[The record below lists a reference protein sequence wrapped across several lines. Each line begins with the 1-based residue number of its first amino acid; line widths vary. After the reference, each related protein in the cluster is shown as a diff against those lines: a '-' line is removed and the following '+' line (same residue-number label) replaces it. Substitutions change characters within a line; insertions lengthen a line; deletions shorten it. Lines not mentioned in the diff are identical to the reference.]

1 MCTHNGVWLSPKGF
15 QVAGE
20 IRLILA
26 VCLRVIVSMVQQP
39 RLRSSINFE
48 LLYFVSILQIESFK
62 KSW

>member
-1 MCTHNGVWLSPKGF
+1 MCTHNGVWLSSKGF

-20 IRLILA
+20 IRLILT

-48 LLYFVSILQIESFK
+48 LLCFVSDLQIESFK